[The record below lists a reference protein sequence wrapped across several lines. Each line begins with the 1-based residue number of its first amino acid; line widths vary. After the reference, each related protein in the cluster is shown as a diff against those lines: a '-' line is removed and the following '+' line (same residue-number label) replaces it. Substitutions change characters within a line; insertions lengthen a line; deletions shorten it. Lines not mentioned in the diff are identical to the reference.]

1 MHKIIWILIFV
12 LIIGLGVILFFN
24 KSDKKQTNSADNVT
38 GEWYWEKFS
47 EEEIQSWSKMF
58 MVETGEVIKKWQDAG
73 VKHVLDVGAGQGHYS
88 MRFARNGFDVDA
100 LDIND
105 FSMQRLKRLAD
116 ENKLNINTVTADARK
131 MPYDDNTFDA
141 VFAVQV
147 VNLLGCDN
155 VVPMLN
161 EICRVLKPNGQIW
174 FTLDAI
180 ENMQEHDIS
189 KSSASLPDDR
199 YNMEYC
205 LFDNKKIQEMIM
217 PIIDAKSIVKTT
229 YINPQTMD
237 TFMTKYGILGI
248 CKK

>member
-1 MHKIIWILIFV
+1 MHKLVWILIVV
-12 LIIGLGVILFFN
+12 LLIGLGVIFVFN
-24 KSDKKQTNSADNVT
+24 KSDKKQTNSADEVT

-73 VKHVLDVGAGQGHYS
+73 VKYVLDVGAGQGHYS

-116 ENKLNINTVTADARK
+116 ENKLNIKTVTADARK
-131 MPYDDNTFDA
+131 MPYADNTFDA

-161 EICRVLKPNGQIW
+161 EICRVVKPNGQIW
-174 FTLDAI
+174 FTLDAM
-180 ENMQEHDIS
+180 ENMQKHDIS

-217 PIIDAKSIVKTT
+217 PIIDAKSIFKTT
-229 YINPQTMD
+229 YINPETMD
-237 TFMTKYGILGI
+237 TFMTKYGILGV

>member
-1 MHKIIWILIFV
+1 MHKIIILLLVVLLVVVGIVFV
-12 LIIGLGVILFFN
+12 RTKTN
-24 KSDKKQTNSADNVT
+24 YTNSADAVT

-105 FSMQRLKRLAD
+105 FSMQRLERLAK
-116 ENKLNINTVTADARK
+116 EQKLNIKTTTADARK
-131 MPYDDNTFDA
+131 MPYADNTFDA
-141 VFAVQV
+141 VFAIQV

-174 FTLDAI
+174 FTLDAM
-180 ENMQEHDIS
+180 ENMQKHDIS
-189 KSSASLPDDR
+189 KSSASLPNDR
-199 YNMEYC
+199 YSMEYC
-205 LFDNKKIQEMIM
+205 LFDNEKIQEMIM
-217 PIIDAKSIVKTT
+217 PIMDVKNIFKTT

-237 TFMTKYGILGI
+237 TFMTKYGILGV

>member
-1 MHKIIWILIFV
+1 MHKLVWILIVV
-12 LIIGLGVILFFN
+12 LLIGLGVIFVFN
-24 KSDKKQTNSADNVT
+24 KSDKKQTNSADDVT

-58 MVETGEVIKKWQDAG
+58 MVETGEVIKKWQDTG

-100 LDIND
+100 LDINE

-116 ENKLNINTVTADARK
+116 ENKLNIKTVTADARK
-131 MPYDDNTFDA
+131 MPYADNTFDA

-161 EICRVLKPNGQIW
+161 EICRVVKPNGQIW
-174 FTLDAI
+174 FTLDAM
-180 ENMQEHDIS
+180 ENMQKHDIS

-217 PIIDAKSIVKTT
+217 PIIDAKSIFKTT
-229 YINPQTMD
+229 YINPETMD
-237 TFMTKYGILGI
+237 TFMTKYGILGV

>member
-1 MHKIIWILIFV
+1 MHKLVWILIVV
-12 LIIGLGVILFFN
+12 LLIGLGVIFVFN
-24 KSDKKQTNSADNVT
+24 KSDKKQTNSADDVT

-58 MVETGEVIKKWQDAG
+58 MVETGEVIKKWQDTG

-100 LDIND
+100 LDINE
-105 FSMQRLKRLAD
+105 FSMQRLERLAD
-116 ENKLNINTVTADARK
+116 ENKLNIKTVTADARK
-131 MPYDDNTFDA
+131 MPYADNTFDA

-161 EICRVLKPNGQIW
+161 EICRVVKPNGQIW
-174 FTLDAI
+174 FTLDAM
-180 ENMQEHDIS
+180 ENMQKHDIS

-217 PIIDAKSIVKTT
+217 PIIDAKSIFKTT
-229 YINPQTMD
+229 YINPETMD
-237 TFMTKYGILGI
+237 TFMTKYGILGV